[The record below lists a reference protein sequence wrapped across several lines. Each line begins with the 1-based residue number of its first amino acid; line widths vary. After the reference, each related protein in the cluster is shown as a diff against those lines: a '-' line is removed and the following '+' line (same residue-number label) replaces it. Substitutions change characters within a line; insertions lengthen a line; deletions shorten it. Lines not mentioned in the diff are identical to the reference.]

1 MRRLRASEYKRM
13 PWKNGKGE
21 TVEIAVF
28 PPGASI
34 DAFEWRISM
43 ASVANDGAFSLFPE
57 IDRTLSILSGHGM
70 ALTIDA
76 AAPVLLTMESDPLR
90 FAADVP
96 VDATLVDGAITDLN
110 VMTRRGRFAHSVERR
125 ASSFSVRGCER
136 GETVYLLATGPV
148 TFTSAGE
155 TVKLEAMD
163 CVLVGGDAGVTAE
176 NIVCYE
182 IRLQGAA

>member
-28 PPGASI
+28 PPGASM

-43 ASVANDGAFSLFPE
+43 ASVANNGAFSLFPE

-70 ALTIDA
+70 SLTIDA
-76 AAPVLLTMESDPLR
+76 AAPVLLAMGSDPLR

-110 VMTRRGRFAHSVERR
+110 VMTRRGRFVHRVERR
-125 ASSFSVRGCER
+125 AGSFSVRGCER
-136 GETVYLLATGPV
+136 GETVYLLAIGPV
-148 TFTSAGE
+148 TVTSPGE

-163 CVLVGGDAGVTAE
+163 CVLLEEDTSVKAE

-182 IRLQGAA
+182 IRFQEAA

>member
-1 MRRLRASEYKRM
+1 M

-28 PPGASI
+28 PPGACM

-70 ALTIDA
+70 SLTIDGA
-76 AAPVLLTMESDPLR
+76 EPVLLTMESDPLR

-96 VDATLVDGAITDLN
+96 VDAALVDGAITDLN
-110 VMTRRGRFAHSVERR
+110 VMTRRGRFAHSVERKTGP
-125 ASSFSVRGCER
+125 FSISGCES

-148 TFTSAGE
+148 TLTSAGKTAE
-155 TVKLEAMD
+155 LEALD
-163 CVLVGGDAGVTAE
+163 CVLVGEDASVAAE

-182 IRLQGAA
+182 LRLQGAA

>member
-28 PPGASI
+28 PPGASM

-70 ALTIDA
+70 SLTIDG
-76 AAPVLLTMESDPLR
+76 AAPVLLTMDSDPLR
-90 FAADVP
+90 FAADVT

-110 VMTRRGRFAHSVERR
+110 VMTRRGRFVHRVERR
-125 ASSFSVRGCER
+125 AGSFSVHGCEG
-136 GETVYLLATGPV
+136 GETVYVLAIGPV
-148 TFTSAGE
+148 TVTSPGE

-163 CVLVGGDAGVTAE
+163 CVLVEEDTSVTAE

-182 IRLQGAA
+182 IRFQEAA

>member
-1 MRRLRASEYKRM
+1 M

-28 PPGASI
+28 PPGASM

-70 ALTIDA
+70 SLTIDA

-125 ASSFSVRGCER
+125 ASSFSVHGCER
-136 GETVYLLATGPV
+136 GETVYLLATGPLRSPV
-148 TFTSAGE
+148 RA
-155 TVKLEAMD
+155 
-163 CVLVGGDAGVTAE
+163 
-176 NIVCYE
+176 
-182 IRLQGAA
+182 RR

>member
-70 ALTIDA
+70 SLTIGA
-76 AAPVLLTMESDPLR
+76 AAPVLLTIESDPLR
-90 FAADVP
+90 FAADVH

-136 GETVYLLATGPV
+136 G
-148 TFTSAGE
+148 
-155 TVKLEAMD
+155 
-163 CVLVGGDAGVTAE
+163 
-176 NIVCYE
+176 
-182 IRLQGAA
+182 

>member
-1 MRRLRASEYKRM
+1 MKRLSASDYKRM

-28 PPGASI
+28 PPGASM
-34 DAFEWRISM
+34 DVFEWRISM
-43 ASVANDGAFSLFPE
+43 ASVANNGAFSLFPE
-57 IDRTLSILSGHGM
+57 IDRTLSILWGHGM
-70 ALTIDA
+70 SLTIDG
-76 AAPVLLTMESDPLR
+76 AAPVLLTMDSDPLR

-110 VMTRRGRFAHSVERR
+110 VMTRRGRFVHRVERR
-125 ASSFSVRGCER
+125 AGSFSVRGCER
-136 GETVYLLATGPV
+136 GETVYVLATGPV
-148 TFTSAGE
+148 TVTSAGE

-163 CVLVGGDAGVTAE
+163 CVLVEEDASVTAE

-182 IRLQGAA
+182 IRFQEAA

>member
-1 MRRLRASEYKRM
+1 M

-28 PPGASI
+28 PPGASM

-70 ALTIDA
+70 SLTIDG

-96 VDATLVDGAITDLN
+96 VDAMLVDDAITDLN
-110 VMTRRGRFAHSVERR
+110 VMTRRGRFAHSVDRKTGP
-125 ASSFSVRGCER
+125 FSISGCES
-136 GETVYLLATGPV
+136 GETVYLLATGLV
-148 TFTSAGE
+148 TVTSAGE
-155 TVKLEAMD
+155 TLELEALD
-163 CVLVGGDAGVTAE
+163 CVLVGEDASVAAE

>member
-1 MRRLRASEYKRM
+1 MKRLTARDYKRM

-28 PPGASI
+28 PPGASM

-43 ASVANDGAFSLFPE
+43 ASVVNDGAFSLFPE
-57 IDRTLSILSGHGM
+57 IDRTLSILSGQGM
-70 ALTIDA
+70 SLTIDD
-76 AAPVLLTMESDPLR
+76 AAPVLLTMDSDPLR

-110 VMTRRGRFAHSVERR
+110 VMTRRGRFAHSVEPKTG
-125 ASSFSVRGCER
+125 SFSVRGGER

-163 CVLVGGDAGVTAE
+163 CVLVGEDARVTAE
-176 NIVCYE
+176 IIACYE

>member
-1 MRRLRASEYKRM
+1 M

-34 DAFEWRISM
+34 DAFAWRISM
-43 ASVANDGAFSLFPE
+43 ASVANDGAFSSFPE

-70 ALTIDA
+70 ALTIDG

-110 VMTRRGRFAHSVERR
+110 VMTRRGRFAHSVARKTG
-125 ASSFSVRGCER
+125 SFSVRGRESD
-136 GETVYLLATGPV
+136 EMVYLLATGSV
-148 TFTSAGE
+148 TLTTADE
-155 TVKLEAMD
+155 TVELEAMSCAVVD
-163 CVLVGGDAGVTAE
+163 EDVNVLAE

-182 IRLQGAA
+182 MRLRKVV

>member
-1 MRRLRASEYKRM
+1 MKRLRACDYKRM

-28 PPGASI
+28 PPGASM
-34 DAFEWRISM
+34 DGFAWRISM
-43 ASVANDGAFSLFPE
+43 ASVANDAAFSLFPE

-70 ALTIDA
+70 SLTIDG

-96 VDATLVDGAITDLN
+96 VDATLLDGAITDLN
-110 VMTRRGRFAHSVERR
+110 VMTRRGRFVHSVARKTG
-125 ASSFSVRGCER
+125 SFSVRGCER
-136 GETVYLLATGPV
+136 GETMYLLATGPV
-148 TFTSAGE
+148 TLTSKDEAVE
-155 TVKLEAMD
+155 LEAMD
-163 CVLVGGDAGVTAE
+163 CVLVGEDASVTAE

>member
-1 MRRLRASEYKRM
+1 M

-28 PPGASI
+28 PPGASM
-34 DAFEWRISM
+34 DVFEWRISM

-57 IDRTLSILSGHGM
+57 IDRTLSILSGQGM
-70 ALTIDA
+70 SLTIDA

-110 VMTRRGRFAHSVERR
+110 VMARRGRFVHSVERR
-125 ASSFSVRGCER
+125 VSSFSVHGCER

-148 TFTSAGE
+148 TVASAGE

-163 CVLVGGDAGVTAE
+163 CVLVGEDASVTSE

>member
-1 MRRLRASEYKRM
+1 M

-28 PPGASI
+28 PPGASM

-70 ALTIDA
+70 SLTIDGA
-76 AAPVLLTMESDPLR
+76 EPVLLTMESDPLR

-110 VMTRRGRFAHSVERR
+110 VMTRRGRFAHSVERKTGP
-125 ASSFSVRGCER
+125 FSISGCES

-148 TFTSAGE
+148 TLTSAGE
-155 TVKLEAMD
+155 TAELEALD
-163 CVLVGGDAGVTAE
+163 CVLVDANVSATAE

>member
-1 MRRLRASEYKRM
+1 MKRLSACDYKRM

-28 PPGASI
+28 PPGAAM

-57 IDRTLSILSGHGM
+57 IDRTLSILWGHGM
-70 ALTIDA
+70 SLTIDG
-76 AAPVLLTMESDPLR
+76 AAPVLLTMDSDPLR

-110 VMTRRGRFAHSVERR
+110 VMTRRGRFVHRVERR
-125 ASSFSVRGCER
+125 AGSFSVRGCER

-148 TFTSAGE
+148 TLTSQKD
-155 TVKLEAMD
+155 TVQLEEMD
-163 CVLVGGDAGVTAE
+163 CVLFEEGASVKAE

-182 IRLQGAA
+182 IRFQEAV

>member
-1 MRRLRASEYKRM
+1 M

-28 PPGASI
+28 PQDASI
-34 DAFEWRISM
+34 NAFEWRISM
-43 ASVANDGAFSLFPE
+43 ASVTNDGAFSLFPE

-70 ALTIDA
+70 SLTIDA

-110 VMTRRGRFAHSVERR
+110 VMTRRGRFAHSVAKRTG
-125 ASSFSVRGCER
+125 SFKVRGCES

-148 TFTSAGE
+148 TLTSAGE

-163 CVLVGGDAGVTAE
+163 SVLVDANASVTAE
-176 NIVCYE
+176 TIVCYE
-182 IRLQGAA
+182 IRFRKAA

>member
-1 MRRLRASEYKRM
+1 MKRLSTSDYKRM

-28 PPGASI
+28 PPGASM
-34 DAFEWRISM
+34 DVFEWRISM
-43 ASVANDGAFSLFPE
+43 ASVANNGAFSLFPQ

-70 ALTIDA
+70 SLTIDG
-76 AAPVLLTMESDPLR
+76 AAPVLLAMGSDPLR

-110 VMTRRGRFAHSVERR
+110 VMTRRGRFVHRVERR
-125 ASSFSVRGCER
+125 AGSFSVRRCER
-136 GETVYLLATGPV
+136 GETVYVLATGPV
-148 TFTSAGE
+148 MVTSAGE
-155 TVKLEAMD
+155 KVKLEAMD
-163 CVLVGGDAGVTAE
+163 CVLVEEDASVKAE

-182 IRLQGAA
+182 IRFQEAA

>member
-1 MRRLRASEYKRM
+1 MKRLRASDYKRM

-28 PPGASI
+28 PPGASL
-34 DAFEWRISM
+34 DEFEWRISM
-43 ASVANDGAFSLFPE
+43 ASVANGGAFSLFPE

-70 ALTIDA
+70 SLTIDA
-76 AAPVLLTMESDPLR
+76 AAPALLTMESDPLC

-110 VMTRRGRFAHSVERR
+110 VMTRRGRFVHSVERR
-125 ASSFSVRGCER
+125 AGSFSVRDCER

-148 TFTSAGE
+148 TLTSEGE
-155 TVKLEAMD
+155 TVGLEALD
-163 CVLVGGDAGVTAE
+163 CVLVDENASVTAE

-182 IRLQGAA
+182 IRFREAA